1 MLEIVAD
8 GRGDVVLRR
17 AFRRL
22 HAIQVSL
29 DEFPANLV
37 REPYRRKGALR
48 NSPFVGGTMVRSR
61 ALIGLSTPLASTR
74 SCRPPDSMSPD
85 WVRAPR
91 LHLLERKSVDEGK
104 GVSVLVDP
112 GWCRNIKNKKT

>member
-1 MLEIVAD
+1 MKGGGGEEWWWGAIVLERGAD

-22 HAIQVSL
+22 HALQVSL
-29 DEFPANLV
+29 YELPANLV
-37 REPYRRKGALR
+37 REPYRRRGALR
-48 NSPFVGGTMVRSR
+48 KSPFVGGTMVRSR

-74 SCRPPDSMSPD
+74 SCRPPEAMSPD

-91 LHLLERKSVDEGK
+91 LHLLSVEPSIGRS
-104 GVSVLVDP
+104 G
-112 GWCRNIKNKKT
+112 